1 MAMTLTKAL
10 DEFESARHNAHEW
23 VRAIM
28 RRKVEYA
35 LAKRGGGVL
44 VRSEDDYLYEMVGEC
59 LAFLGR
65 NGELDDAARFIGAIE
80 SYEEAWSN
88 RVIAQAADAPTD
100 LEQMHD
106 EHSDLPDYLA
116 EP

>member
-35 LAKRGGGVL
+35 LVKRSGGPV
-44 VRSEDDYLYEMVGEC
+44 VRNDDDYLYEMVGEC

-65 NGELDDAARFIGAIE
+65 HGELDEARRFVMAME
-80 SYEEAWSN
+80 AYEEAWSN
-88 RVIAQAADAPTD
+88 RVIAQDADAPTD
-100 LEQMHD
+100 LEKMHEEND
-106 EHSDLPDYLA
+106 DVPDYLS